1 MSVMRTITFLV
12 LVACSAALQVDD
24 SDKAWER
31 PITKVVNLLKDMATQ
46 LDVEAKED
54 EEQFSTMGCW
64 CETNEKEKSAAI
76 AEANRRIPELEAT
89 INEAAAK
96 TAQLATEIE
105 GLDKEVKQNK
115 GALAEASSIRA
126 KEHGDFENREKE
138 LVSNIASGTRAVDAI
153 AKVQKGALIQ
163 GDDADEM
170 IEVQKILKQH
180 MSSNKKLLEQ
190 VQNMVNKEK
199 KEFLSFLQI
208 DSGAKAPKSAVIFGI
223 LKQMKEEFE
232 TTLADSKTDE
242 EQAASDFAA
251 LKASKTKEINA
262 GEDMIKQKSEQKA
275 DAEELNARSK
285 EDHEDTSAQLA
296 ADTKFLGNVRESC
309 KNFVADYQERVKART
324 TEIEAVSDTIGILTS
339 DEASTAFSKSG
350 SAVLLQ
356 LSSRTH
362 RRSKAELARQQANR
376 VLRRAGIK
384 FQAGQP
390 GPQARGA
397 FDEVTKQIE
406 TMMAALK
413 KEQKEENDKKDYC
426 IAEFNANEKQTYDKN
441 HIKTDLETKIADL
454 TALTEQLNEQVAA
467 LKQEIADTL
476 LAMKEASM
484 NREKENAAFQVTIA
498 DQKATQKILK
508 KALERLKDVYS
519 ASFLQHHQT
528 PPVTAKAYSKNAGGS
543 GVVAM
548 VEVIMDD
555 SKKVAADA
563 LKAENDA
570 QAAYEEF
577 ITDSNASNQAA
588 NDEIA
593 AKTESLAQADAE
605 STTASGDLT
614 ATINDLLALGETNAS
629 LHKECDFL
637 LKNFDTRQSKRTEEI
652 EALMQAKYIF
662 QGAGR

>member
-1 MSVMRTITFLV
+1 MRTITFLL
-12 LVACSAALQVDD
+12 LVTCSTANRLQVDE

-46 LDVEAKED
+46 LEVEAKED

-64 CETNEKEKSAAI
+64 CETNEKEKTAAI
-76 AEANRRIPELEAT
+76 AEANRRIPELEGT

-96 TAQLATEIE
+96 TAQLGVEIE
-105 GLDKEVKQNK
+105 GLEKEVSQNK
-115 GALAEASSIRA
+115 ASLAEAASIRA
-126 KEHGDFENREKE
+126 KENGDFKNREKE

-153 AKVQKGALIQ
+153 AKVQKGALLQ

-170 IEVQKILKQH
+170 VEVQKILKQH
-180 MSSNKKLLEQ
+180 LASNKKLLEEAQ
-190 VQNMVNKEK
+190 KLASQQK

-208 DSGAKAPKSAVIFGI
+208 ESGAKAPRSGAIFGI

-232 TTLADSKTDE
+232 TTLKDSREDE
-242 EQAASDFAA
+242 AQAASDFAA

-262 GEDMIKQKSEQKA
+262 GEDQIKQKTEQKA

-296 ADTKFLGNVRESC
+296 ADTTFLDNLKSQC
-309 KNFVADYQERVKART
+309 KNFLGDYQERVKART
-324 TEIEAVSDTIGILTS
+324 TEITAVQETIEILTN
-339 DEASTAFSKSG
+339 DEASTAFSKSQ
-350 SAVLLQ
+350 SFLQ
-356 LSSRTH
+356 MSSRTS
-362 RRSKAELARQQANR
+362 RKSKARLARDRANR
-376 VLRRAGIK
+376 VLARVGIK
-384 FQAGQP
+384 LQA
-390 GPQARGA
+390 GPQATGA

-406 TMMAALK
+406 TMVAALK
-413 KEQKEENDKKDYC
+413 KEQKEEVDKKDYC
-426 IAEFNANEKQTYDKN
+426 TSEFNQNEKQTYDKN
-441 HIKTDLETKIADL
+441 HVKTDLETKIDDL
-454 TALTEQLNEQVAA
+454 NALSQELNEEIAS
-467 LKQEIADTL
+467 LKQQIADMNL
-476 LAMKEASM
+476 EMKRASE
-484 NREKENAAFQVTIA
+484 NREKENAAFQVTVA
-498 DQKATQKILK
+498 DQQATQKILK
-508 KALERLKDVYS
+508 KALDRLKEVYS
-519 ASFLQHHQT
+519 ASFLQKQT

-555 SKKVAADA
+555 SKTVEADA
-563 LKAENDA
+563 LKSENDA

-577 ITDSNASNQAA
+577 ITDSNASNKAA
-588 NDEIA
+588 TDEIA

-662 QGAGR
+662 QGAKM

>member
-1 MSVMRTITFLV
+1 MSIMRTIAFLA
-12 LVACSAALQVDD
+12 LVACSTALQVDD

-54 EEQFSTMGCW
+54 EEGFSTMGCW
-64 CETNEKEKSAAI
+64 CETNEKEKTAAI

-96 TAQLATEIE
+96 TATLATEIE
-105 GLDKEVKQNK
+105 GLEKEVKQNS
-115 GALAEASSIRA
+115 ASLAEATAIRG
-126 KEHGDFENREKE
+126 KENADFKSREKD

-153 AKVQKGALIQ
+153 AKVQKGALLQ

-170 IEVQKILKQH
+170 VEVQKILKQH
-180 MSSNKKLLEQ
+180 LASNKKMLEQ
-190 VQNMVNKEK
+190 AQKLANMQK
-199 KEFLSFLQI
+199 KEFVSFLQI
-208 DSGAKAPKSAVIFGI
+208 ESGAKAPKSAVIFGI

-232 TTLADSKTDE
+232 TTLADSRTDE
-242 EQAASDFAA
+242 EQSASDFAA

-262 GEDMIKQKSEQKA
+262 GEDQIKQKSEQKA

-296 ADTKFLGNVRESC
+296 ADTTFLENVRASC

-339 DEASTAFSKSG
+339 DEAGTAFSKSG
-350 SAVLLQ
+350 AVLLQ
-356 LSSRTH
+356 LSSRTR
-362 RRSKAELARQQANR
+362 RRSKAELARMQANH

-384 FQAGQP
+384 LQA

-397 FDEVTKQIE
+397 FDEVVKQIE

-413 KEQKEENDKKDYC
+413 TEQKEENDKKDYC
-426 IAEFNANEKQTYDKN
+426 TAEFNSNEKQTYDKN

-454 TALTEQLNEQVAA
+454 TALTEQLNEAVAA

-476 LAMKEASM
+476 LSMKGASQD
-484 NREKENAAFQVTIA
+484 REKENAAFQVTVA

-508 KALERLKDVYS
+508 KAIERLKDVYS
-519 ASFLQHHQT
+519 ASFLQHRQT

-548 VEVIMDD
+548 VETIMDD
-555 SKKVAADA
+555 SKKVEADA
-563 LKAENDA
+563 LKSENDA

-577 ITDSNASNQAA
+577 ISDSNASITAA
-588 NDEIA
+588 NNEIA
-593 AKTESLAQADAE
+593 AKTESLAQADAD
-605 STTASGDLT
+605 STTASGDLS
-614 ATINDLLALGETNAS
+614 ATINDLLALGETAAS

-637 LKNFDTRQSKRTEEI
+637 LKNFDTRKSKRTEEI